1 MHFLISHGHT
11 RIYRDKRQDVSR
23 GVLSHFVISA
33 LEMAVAVKIHPNK
46 ALPGNILSLFIL
58 LACLF
63 AWHPAFSQEPLPVIQ
78 HAVET
83 RLYQGRP
90 EEIKAFIKK
99 REALIKGI
107 DSSIS
112 TLLAQKTD
120 SVSKSVLEDALEL
133 FQGLSLQFVQIQS
146 QLNSPI
152 TLNLHAPKVGT
163 PPYGLPTFDKLVSFF
178 QDLGEQLHIYNKK
191 AELYQGKLS
200 DIQDDLKSLLADY
213 VKLRTQ
219 VPVSVETYLKL
230 GQIMSLQCEYALIK
244 IKASRM
250 QDLIGRLEKQESE
263 CSTLLRKVFEG
274 LKITRHDILEA
285 RNEYKEVVS
294 ESNDRQEQLDKER
307 LRYTRRIINLEIK
320 LNYTLAKIKDLG
332 SGNQTSATFQK
343 RQKYLETRIKLYEIK
358 IKRIRQQKLAL
369 KLDTIG
375 SQFKYDW
382 ISSYAHIPGAMG
394 LDVLVRKWSK
404 KLDELARYHAGLTQA
419 TADAKVMKSDLVQ
432 QLSSFTQA
440 AGAHGKERKGN
451 TSSLDARSNLKQA
464 QGEINS
470 LIADLNRNE
479 ASIDRLEKRINLIVR
494 LIEEKASWYERLRVW
509 SAVHFANTWEEI
521 KAVLYYPLLTFGDTS
536 VTLNSVLKILFL
548 LFAGIIS
555 LRIIRNKLT
564 KLLFQKTRL
573 SYGTVNS
580 ITTLIYYALVALVI
594 LIALSTAGINL
605 SQLSIILGALGVGI
619 GFGLQTIANNFVSG
633 LILLIDRSIKMGDFI
648 ELGDGLIGEV
658 REITMRSAIIRT
670 QDQEE
675 IIVPNSEFVSGRVRT
690 WTYSDNWRRLTIPF
704 GVSYNSDPDQV
715 ASIALEAAR
724 GVPSTVE
731 DPLHP
736 LFIRFQGFGDNSLNF
751 YLKVWIRM
759 TELRSLHGFT
769 SDYYFALFREFKKAG
784 IEIPFPQRDIH
795 LKDVSAQVVEIFKR
809 KAGKDG
815 SGQTDSA
822 EGLSNRPQDNAGK
835 TGPGTET

>member
-1 MHFLISHGHT
+1 MKERDNRTIPGDFLAWLVFFICLGAGHL
-11 RIYRDKRQDVSR
+11 V
-23 GVLSHFVISA
+23 
-33 LEMAVAVKIHPNK
+33 
-46 ALPGNILSLFIL
+46 
-58 LACLF
+58 F
-63 AWHPAFSQEPLPVIQ
+63 AQEPLPVIQ

-83 RLYQGRP
+83 RLYQGQPDDIR
-90 EEIKAFIKK
+90 AFIKK
-99 REALIKGI
+99 REALVKGI
-107 DSSIS
+107 DSRIN
-112 TLLAQKTD
+112 TLLAKETD
-120 SVSKSVLEDALEL
+120 SVSRSVLEDALEL

-146 QLNSPI
+146 QLNSPVDMG
-152 TLNLHAPKVGT
+152 LHVPDVGS
-163 PPYGLPTFDKLVSFF
+163 PPYGLPAFDKLVSFL
-178 QDLGEQLHIYNKK
+178 QNLGGQLDIYERK
-191 AELYQGKLS
+191 AGLYQGKLS
-200 DIQDDLKSLLADY
+200 DIEDDLKSLLADY
-213 VKLRTQ
+213 IKLRTQ
-219 VPVSVETYLKL
+219 TPISVGSYLKL
-230 GQIMSLQCEYALIK
+230 GQIMSLQCEYALLK
-244 IKASRM
+244 IEESKIQS
-250 QDLIGRLEKQESE
+250 LIGHLEKLESE
-263 CSTLLRKVFEG
+263 CSMLLRKVFGG
-274 LKITRHDILEA
+274 LKITRHDIVGTK
-285 RNEYKEVVS
+285 NEYREVLGD
-294 ESNDRQEQLDKER
+294 SNDRMEQLDKER

-320 LNYTLAKIKDLG
+320 LNYTLARIKDL
-332 SGNQTSATFQK
+332 SSANKSSAFFQK

-369 KLDTIG
+369 KLETIG
-375 SQFKYDW
+375 SRFRYDW
-382 ISSYAHIPGAMG
+382 ISSYAHLPGAVG
-394 LDVLVRKWSK
+394 LDVLIREWSK

-432 QLSSFTQA
+432 QLSSFHKVA
-440 AGAHGKERKGN
+440 KIHGNGTEKN
-451 TSSLDARSNLKQA
+451 TSSLDAKSNLEQA
-464 QGEINS
+464 QRDIIS

-479 ASIDRLEKRINLIVR
+479 ASIDRLEKRINLVLG

-509 SAVHFANTWEEI
+509 SAIHFANTWEEI

-536 VTLNSVLKILFL
+536 VTLNSILKILFL

-555 LRIIRNKLT
+555 LRIIRNKLN

-580 ITTLIYYALVALVI
+580 ITTLVYYGLVALVI

-704 GVSYNSDPDQV
+704 GVSYDSDPDMV

-736 LFIRFQGFGDNSLNF
+736 LLIRFQGFGDNSLNF

-795 LKDVSAQVVEIFKR
+795 LKGISPKVMEVLGKKGSESGHSGGHCPVSDA
-809 KAGKDG
+809 
-815 SGQTDSA
+815 
-822 EGLSNRPQDNAGK
+822 
-835 TGPGTET
+835 GPGMRRDSTNPQ